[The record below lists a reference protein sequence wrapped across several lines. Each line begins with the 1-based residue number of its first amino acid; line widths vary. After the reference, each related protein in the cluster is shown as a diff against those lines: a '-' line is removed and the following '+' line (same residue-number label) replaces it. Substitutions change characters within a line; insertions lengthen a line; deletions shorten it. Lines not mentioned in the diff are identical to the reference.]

1 MDGWVSVA
9 FVLIPALLIFLL
21 VIAVNLLDLP
31 QWLPAFG
38 LLLYFIVPT
47 LMLRLQFE
55 LSWKGSCT
63 YGGVVFAIATLVDL
77 VVSFVFAGPGR
88 DLRS

>member
-1 MDGWVSVA
+1 MRNCRLSGLAGFRVLEKGRDRGLDGWVSVA

-47 LMLRLQFE
+47 LMLKA
-55 LSWKGSCT
+55 S
-63 YGGVVFAIATLVDL
+63 V
-77 VVSFVFAGPGR
+77 
-88 DLRS
+88 